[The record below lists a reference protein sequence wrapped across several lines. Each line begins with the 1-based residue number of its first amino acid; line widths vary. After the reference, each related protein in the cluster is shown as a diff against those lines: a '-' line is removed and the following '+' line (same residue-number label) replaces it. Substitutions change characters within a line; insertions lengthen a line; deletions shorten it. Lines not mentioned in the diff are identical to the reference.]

1 MQNTQP
7 SYTKRRAVGLAFS
20 LLCAVTFVS
29 SATAKATHGIKPTVR
44 EEVVNGKSFYI
55 NKVVVNARPE
65 RVYQVLVDYLNAP
78 KVFPILKKCQILESH
93 GQKKIVKHQLAP
105 TGLPVTY
112 EYVIEISESAPHQ
125 IEWHRVSGDFKELD
139 GYWKLDP
146 TEFGHS
152 TMVTYAT
159 HVTGGFFMPQA
170 LIKRQ
175 FSIDMPIVLE
185 ALKNASEVST
195 EIAARRIEPF
205 LEN

>member
-7 SYTKRRAVGLAFS
+7 SDKKRRVLGLAVGL
-20 LLCAVTFVS
+20 LCALTFVS
-29 SATAKATHGIKPTVR
+29 SASAKSSRHLKPTVS
-44 EEVVNGKSFYI
+44 EEVVNGKSFYV
-55 NKVVVNARPE
+55 NKVVINARPE

-78 KVFPILKKCQILESH
+78 KVFPILKKCQILENH
-93 GQKKIVKHQLAP
+93 GQKKVVKHQLSP
-105 TGLPVTY
+105 TGLPTSY
-112 EYVIEISESAPHQ
+112 EYVIEVSENTNHSL
-125 IEWHRVSGDFKELD
+125 EWHRISGDFKELD

-159 HVTGGFFMPQA
+159 HVTGGFFMPQV

-195 EIAARRIEPF
+195 EIAARHTDPYVQ
-205 LEN
+205 N